1 MVNNPGARNI
11 LLILYTGNTFKR
23 ISEMFGSFNISHFLR
38 TLFYSI
44 QKTLLFYYIKNFTI

>member
-38 TLFYSI
+38 TYSI